1 MTPRRLTALRLIA
14 TIIPAAG
21 CALAAFSCARD
32 ESMRD
37 TPPRAPATQGEPG
50 AVEPAQADATEPAN
64 TGFPHIRFVGR
75 TIEIDGVVPI
85 DCHHP
90 DTPHVFLEVV
100 ACAPDTREHE
110 ALVMTRA
117 KPSHIHA
124 ALLTRNLAAGSPG
137 SWIWNGPGSDIT
149 YNEPSGDEVEVF
161 LRFEGPGGFFDVRPV
176 REWIVD
182 RDSGAMLPD
191 EPFTFAGSRFVQFR
205 GAEVY
210 DADYAGNI
218 IGLATFG
225 NEVIAWTEVF
235 SPNSEIDEPRWI
247 ANRDVVPPYGT
258 PVTIILRPVRAESG
272 QSILMR

>member
-1 MTPRRLTALRLIA
+1 MLPRRLTALRRIV

-21 CALAAFSCARD
+21 CALAAFSCAQD
-32 ESMRD
+32 ESMRER
-37 TPPRAPATQGEPG
+37 PPRTPATQSVADP
-50 AVEPAQADATEPAN
+50 APVDSPEPAGS
-64 TGFPHIRFVGR
+64 GFPHIRFVGD

-90 DTPHVFLEVV
+90 DTPHIFLEVV

-124 ALLTRNLAAGSPG
+124 ALLARNLEAGFPG
-137 SWIWNGPGSDIT
+137 SWIWNGPGGRPT
-149 YNEPSGDEVEVF
+149 YIKPTGDKVEVF
-161 LRFEGPGGFFDVRPV
+161 LRVTREDGSVDTRPV

-182 RDSGAMLPD
+182 RDTGEMLPD
-191 EPFTFAGSRFVQFR
+191 APFTFAGSRFVDYR

-210 DADYAGNI
+210 DADFAGNI

-225 NEVIAWTEVF
+225 NEVVAWSEVF
-235 SPNSEIDEPRWI
+235 NPDSSIDEPRWI

-258 PVTIILRPVRAESG
+258 PVTIILRPAR
-272 QSILMR
+272 

>member
-1 MTPRRLTALRLIA
+1 MTPRRLTALRTIA

-21 CALAAFSCARD
+21 CALAAFSCARSD
-32 ESMRD
+32 DMR
-37 TPPRAPATQGEPG
+37 TNPERTPATPG
-50 AVEPAQADATEPAN
+50 AVEPAPTPQPAPAQS
-64 TGFPHIRFVGR
+64 GFPHIRFVGD
-75 TIEIDGVVPI
+75 TIEIDGIVPI

-90 DTPHVFLEVV
+90 DTPHIFLEVV

-117 KPSHIHA
+117 RPSHIHA
-124 ALLTRNLAAGSPG
+124 ALLTRNLEAGAPG
-137 SWIWNGPGSDIT
+137 SWIWSGSGSKPT
-149 YNEPSGDEVEVF
+149 YTPPRGDEVEVL
-161 LRFEGPGGFFDVRPV
+161 LRVTRDDGSVDTRPV

-191 EPFTFAGSRFVQFR
+191 APFKFAGSRFVQYR

-210 DADYAGNI
+210 DADFAGNI

-225 NEVIAWTEVF
+225 NEVVAWSEVF
-235 SPNSEIDEPRWI
+235 NPDSQIDEPRWI

-258 PVTIILRPVRAESG
+258 PVTIILRPAR
-272 QSILMR
+272 